1 MPNKLSEIQ
10 QKLKAPKSQFNA
22 FGKYNYRSCEDIL
35 ESVKPLLGDLSI
47 MLEDEII
54 LIGDRYY
61 IKATA
66 TLRDEIKVIAQASA
80 FAREP
85 LGKKGMDESQVTGTA
100 SSYARK
106 YALNGLLAI
115 DDTRDADTQ
124 DNTEGGLI
132 TPEQLKT
139 LTDLATKKKVDM
151 VKFLVYLKLD
161 TLKKLPANKFN
172 MAKAAIES
180 KK

>member
-10 QKLKAPKSQFNA
+10 QQLKAPKSQFNN
-22 FGKYNYRSCEDIL
+22 FGKYKYRSCEDIL
-35 ESVKPLLGDLSI
+35 ESVKPLLCDLSI
-47 MLEDEII
+47 ILEDEII

-85 LGKKGMDESQVTGTA
+85 LEKKGMDESQVTGA
-100 SSYARK
+100 SSSYARK

-124 DNTEGGLI
+124 DNTGGGLI

-151 VKFLVYLKLD
+151 VKFLAYLKLD
-161 TLKKLPANKFN
+161 ALEKLPSQKLNL
-172 MAKAAIES
+172 AKAAIES